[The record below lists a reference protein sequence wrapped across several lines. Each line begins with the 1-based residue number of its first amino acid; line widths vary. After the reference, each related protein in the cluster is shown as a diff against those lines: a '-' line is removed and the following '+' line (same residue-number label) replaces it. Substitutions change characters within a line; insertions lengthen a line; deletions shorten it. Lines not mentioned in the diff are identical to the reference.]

1 MQSSWKSF
9 ATSLQ
14 SVAGQAASTVQG
26 ATQNIDFNTT
36 GKNLSK
42 GFATFSQTVREK
54 AGQVNEDDVTE
65 LPQEYLDLER
75 RVDGL
80 RLAHQ
85 KLLRVA
91 KAYEGHYDYP
101 VNLGESA
108 TEIGG
113 SLAHNLSAWAA
124 AATKGTHLPQPQV
137 AEKPVEVQ
145 KTLPH
150 ALSRAA
156 ASGAVEVGPGR
167 LSNVLKTY
175 AVTQDKVGTART
187 RMDEDISKNFL
198 QPWSATLN
206 SSIQAAM
213 KARQNVTKARVSL
226 DATRAQ
232 FKNATGQKQEQSR
245 MEVEAAEEHLVEA
258 TEQAIN
264 LMRSVLEN
272 PEPIKNIH
280 ALLKAQQTFYAEASE
295 ALASVL
301 GEVEEAGT
309 QAEAEWRSGRSRHK
323 KCDETHLPEHG
334 ESCKRCFD
342 GNWVCQWP
350 VAGGGT
356 LRTFVRGAAKEK
368 RETNGPA
375 SVGRRERERAL
386 VMKKGERRNSMADGR
401 EDVMNGSAVDGTSAA
416 STSSLSPY
424 PSTSLPPISR
434 QSFAQ
439 TAYPNLSAPM
449 PAFAMPLPSM
459 SPSDYPASTSAHPY
473 LATSA
478 PLASF
483 YNPAASPPALVNPAA
498 TLALETNDL
507 SQFFQSLDAEFA
519 NWDGVE
525 ADPLISPVGPAG
537 PAASLAEASGAA
549 LALGTEIDGANG
561 PSGADVV
568 DGRGR
573 LPRLDFS
580 NTSVSDGPASAVPID
595 DAEPTSVHQDYST
608 FNNGFFR
615 SLPKPLRDIVVQK
628 VHNVVTTTELGR
640 NAAMAIVMLYR
651 LRLQQQ
657 QRPPD
662 PADSTPV
669 DGASNEDQQARL
681 LAQSNHYFQR
691 ALEHLQTP
699 IPLEAKMIAM
709 LDLQTFQF
717 DQFGAA
723 AANAML
729 LLGEVW
735 INEALGSQPTLD
747 LSAMRDPANALLTA
761 IACTDCLRCISIPG
775 RRTIFSF
782 PDLPGDPS
790 NGTPSAVVSDVSA
803 HKLNVDT
810 HLGLPVGL
818 LLCVAATTNLSCDM
832 EALPD
837 ELVRVKADAI
847 EAAIRGWRPPPPS
860 PHELADPVS
869 FHDKASTAEMWR
881 YATLVFLYQAVHR
894 RGPLNRVIRE
904 ASQQIISI
912 GSRMLQ
918 PNRPNP
924 ASHRAAP
931 SAGPS
936 AAASPSSAAPGSP
949 HDSPLYD
956 DYLSAPSTRAVP
968 WLLAG
973 TCALTPSDRA
983 LCRQGMLECG
993 KQLAYQDDVA
1003 ALERVWEVV
1012 DEQGW
1017 GVEWRALLQS
1027 EGRAVAFL

>member
-1 MQSSWKSF
+1 MTPSVYAADTCNCSF
-9 ATSLQ
+9 SFFTRWTS
-14 SVAGQAASTVQG
+14 
-26 ATQNIDFNTT
+26 
-36 GKNLSK
+36 
-42 GFATFSQTVREK
+42 
-54 AGQVNEDDVTE
+54 VT
-65 LPQEYLDLER
+65 
-75 RVDGL
+75 
-80 RLAHQ
+80 
-85 KLLRVA
+85 
-91 KAYEGHYDYP
+91 
-101 VNLGESA
+101 
-108 TEIGG
+108 
-113 SLAHNLSAWAA
+113 
-124 AATKGTHLPQPQV
+124 
-137 AEKPVEVQ
+137 
-145 KTLPH
+145 
-150 ALSRAA
+150 
-156 ASGAVEVGPGR
+156 
-167 LSNVLKTY
+167 
-175 AVTQDKVGTART
+175 
-187 RMDEDISKNFL
+187 
-198 QPWSATLN
+198 
-206 SSIQAAM
+206 
-213 KARQNVTKARVSL
+213 
-226 DATRAQ
+226 
-232 FKNATGQKQEQSR
+232 
-245 MEVEAAEEHLVEA
+245 
-258 TEQAIN
+258 
-264 LMRSVLEN
+264 
-272 PEPIKNIH
+272 
-280 ALLKAQQTFYAEASE
+280 
-295 ALASVL
+295 
-301 GEVEEAGT
+301 
-309 QAEAEWRSGRSRHK
+309 GRSRHK

-334 ESCKRCFD
+334 GSCKRCFD
-342 GNWVCQWP
+342 GSWVCQWP
-350 VAGGGT
+350 AAGGN

-368 RETNGPA
+368 RETSGPA

-386 VMKKGERRNSMADGR
+386 VVKKGERRDDAAAGHG
-401 EDVMNGSAVDGTSAA
+401 EGTNGSLVNGAAVA
-416 STSSLSPY
+416 STSPLSPFA
-424 PSTSLPPISR
+424 STSLPPASR
-434 QSFAQ
+434 HPVAQ
-439 TAYPNLSAPM
+439 QAYPNLSASLPGF
-449 PAFAMPLPSM
+449 PMPLPSM
-459 SPSDYPASTSAHPY
+459 SPSGYPASTSAQSY
-473 LATSA
+473 LATPA
-478 PLASF
+478 PLAPF
-483 YNPAASPPALVNPAA
+483 YNPIASPPSFANPAA

-519 NWDGVE
+519 DWDGIE
-525 ADPLISPVGPAG
+525 ADPLRSPVGPAG
-537 PAASLAEASGAA
+537 PAGLATSLGEPSMASLAVAQGPN
-549 LALGTEIDGANG
+549 GANG
-561 PSGADVV
+561 AEGTSERLGGLPLLDSSNAAASG
-568 DGRGR
+568 
-573 LPRLDFS
+573 
-580 NTSVSDGPASAVPID
+580 GPASAVPID
-595 DAEPTSVHQDYST
+595 DTEPISVHQDYNT

-651 LRLQQQ
+651 LRIQQQ
-657 QRPPD
+657 QRQQESSD
-662 PADSTPV
+662 PTSAD
-669 DGASNEDQQARL
+669 ASNEEQQAHL

-699 IPLEAKMIAM
+699 IPLEAKMVAM

-881 YATLVFLYQAVHR
+881 YVRLVSSPSHDCRPADAGLRTQATLVFLYQAVHR

-918 PNRPNP
+918 PNRPVP
-924 ASHRAAP
+924 ASQQQQQQRPASSAAP
-931 SAGPS
+931 SS
-936 AAASPSSAAPGSP
+936 AASPQSSAPSHAPGSP
-949 HDSPLYD
+949 HESPLYD

-973 TCALTPSDRA
+973 TCAVTPADRA

-1003 ALERVWEVV
+1003 ALERIWEVV

-1017 GVEWRALLQS
+1017 GVDWRTLLQS
-1027 EGRAVAFL
+1027 EGRSVAFL